1 MSTDLKLPVVL
12 RAMTGADLPGA
23 IELSQ
28 EQSWPHRPED
38 WELFLD
44 LGEGLV
50 ATIDDRVVG
59 TIMAWRF
66 GSDYAT
72 IGLVIVT
79 NKIQGRGIGRKLME
93 AMLARLEGLNV
104 VLNATAEGL
113 PLYEKLG
120 FVAYGEVRQ
129 HQGPA
134 PIMPL
139 ADLRPGE
146 RVRPLG
152 RSEKQIAAMWT
163 NASGMDRSAVFK
175 PLWQGNKCVVLA
187 RDHEPVGFA
196 LLRRFGRG
204 SAIAPIVA
212 PDLPGAK
219 ALICHWLSARAGK
232 FCRIDVVEGLGLS
245 KWLEAQGLPCV
256 GSVTTMARGKPP
268 QPGEGPKVFA
278 LAAQAL
284 G

>member
-1 MSTDLKLPVVL
+1 
-12 RAMTGADLPGA
+12 
-23 IELSQ
+23 
-28 EQSWPHRPED
+28 
-38 WELFLD
+38 
-44 LGEGLV
+44 
-50 ATIDDRVVG
+50 
-59 TIMAWRF
+59 
-66 GSDYAT
+66 
-72 IGLVIVT
+72 VIV
-79 NKIQGRGIGRKLME
+79 NNSIQGQGIGRKLMQ
-93 AMLARLEGLNV
+93 AMLDRLEGYNV

-113 PLYEKLG
+113 PLYEKMG

-134 PIMPL
+134 PTMPL
-139 ADLRPGE
+139 AELMPGE

-152 RSEKQIAAMWT
+152 GSGEEITRMWSR
-163 NASGMDRSAVFK
+163 AGGMDRSAMFA
-175 PLWQGNKCVVLA
+175 PLVRGNKCVVLT

-196 LLRRFGRG
+196 MLRRFGRG

-212 PDLPGAK
+212 PDLAGAK

-245 KWLEAQGLPCV
+245 KWLEAEGLPSV
-256 GSVTTMARGKPP
+256 GTVTTMVRGKAP
-268 QPGEGPKVFA
+268 QSGEGPKVFA

>member
-1 MSTDLKLPVVL
+1 MATEIKSPVVL
-12 RAMTGADLPGA
+12 REMTRGDLHAA

-44 LGEGLV
+44 LGEGIV
-50 ATIDDRVVG
+50 ATIDGRVVG

-79 NKIQGRGIGRKLME
+79 NQIQGQGIGRKLMQ
-93 AMLARLEGLNV
+93 AMLDRLEGLNV

-113 PLYEKLG
+113 PLYQKLG

-134 PIMPL
+134 PTMPL
-139 ADLRPGE
+139 AELMPGE
-146 RVRPLG
+146 RVRPIG
-152 RSEKQIAAMWT
+152 RSGAEIAALWSV
-163 NASGMDRSAVFK
+163 ASGMDRTAMFR
-175 PLWQGNKCVVLA
+175 PLSKGNKCVVLA

-204 SAIAPIVA
+204 TSIAPIVA
-212 PDLPGAK
+212 PDLAGAK

-232 FCRIDVVEGLGLS
+232 FCRIDVVAGLGLS
-245 KWLEAQGLPCV
+245 KWLEGEGLPCV
-256 GSVTTMARGKPP
+256 GTVTTMVRGKAPP
-268 QPGEGPKVFA
+268 TSEGPKVFA